1 MPVTIKATI
10 KWFEAIKAKYESYHL
25 QGEELWEIAYDDL
38 NEAITIEKIGLDTI
52 KPNSDYKAALMDLR
66 GVLHRKGIYVSR
78 KAGKKITECFRK
90 FLKVSASGTVPVWP
104 LDLLQGILN
113 TEVSSLTELFLGLQY
128 LCQKN
133 SIVKGEFIWC
143 KSLPTETSQADSPMK
158 NLNTIVNPVLKNHHS
173 GPVVTYDLPRVL
185 GNISKMYQGED
196 KKYRGWNGFLD
207 NKFEI
212 YKDICD
218 MSQCPVTKRWVV
230 NIDL

>member
-10 KWFEAIKAKYESYHL
+10 KWFEAIKVKYESYHL

-38 NEAITIEKIGLDTI
+38 NEAITIEKVGLDTV

-104 LDLLQGILN
+104 LDSLQGILN

-128 LCQKN
+128 LSQKN
-133 SIVKGEFIWC
+133 SI
-143 KSLPTETSQADSPMK
+143 SLPTETSQADSSMN
-158 NLNTIVNPVLKNHHS
+158 NLNTIVNPVLKTHHS

-196 KKYRGWNGFLD
+196 KKYRGWNDFLD
-207 NKFEI
+207 YKFEI

-218 MSQCPVTKRWVV
+218 MSQCPVTKRWVI
-230 NIDL
+230 NLDL